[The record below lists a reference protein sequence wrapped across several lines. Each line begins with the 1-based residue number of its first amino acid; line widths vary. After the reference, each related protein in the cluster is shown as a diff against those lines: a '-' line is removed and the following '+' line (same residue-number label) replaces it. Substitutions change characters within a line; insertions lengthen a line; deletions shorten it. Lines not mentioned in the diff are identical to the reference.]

1 MRIILLGAPG
11 SGKGTQAEN
20 LTRDFGCPQISTGGL
35 LRAAIREK
43 TKIGKK
49 VEKIMARGDLVSDE
63 IVLGL
68 IQQSLE
74 DIDDQ
79 KGYLLDGYPRNINQ
93 AKSLNSVLK
102 SMNRPLE
109 HTVLIDVDNEI
120 LVKRLSGRR
129 TCSMTG
135 KTLNIY
141 FSPKAEIDECLNSG
155 GELIQRDDDN
165 IESISKRIDVYR
177 EQTEP
182 MIEFYRVTGILKVI
196 DGQGLVED
204 VYKRLISEIN

>member
-1 MRIILLGAPG
+1 
-11 SGKGTQAEN
+11 
-20 LTRDFGCPQISTGGL
+20 
-35 LRAAIREK
+35 
-43 TKIGKK
+43 
-49 VEKIMARGDLVSDE
+49 
-63 IVLGL
+63 
-68 IQQSLE
+68 
-74 DIDDQ
+74 
-79 KGYLLDGYPRNINQ
+79 
-93 AKSLNSVLK
+93 
-102 SMNRPLE
+102 MNRPLE

-196 DGQGLVED
+196 DGQGSVED

>member
-1 MRIILLGAPG
+1 
-11 SGKGTQAEN
+11 
-20 LTRDFGCPQISTGGL
+20 
-35 LRAAIREK
+35 
-43 TKIGKK
+43 
-49 VEKIMARGDLVSDE
+49 MARGDLVSDE

-182 MIEFYRVTGILKVI
+182 MIEFYRVSGLLKVI
-196 DGQGLVED
+196 DGQGSVED
-204 VYKRLISEIN
+204 VYQRLVSEIN

>member
-35 LRAAIREK
+35 LRTAIREK

-196 DGQGLVED
+196 DGQGSVED
-204 VYKRLISEIN
+204 VYKRLVSEIN